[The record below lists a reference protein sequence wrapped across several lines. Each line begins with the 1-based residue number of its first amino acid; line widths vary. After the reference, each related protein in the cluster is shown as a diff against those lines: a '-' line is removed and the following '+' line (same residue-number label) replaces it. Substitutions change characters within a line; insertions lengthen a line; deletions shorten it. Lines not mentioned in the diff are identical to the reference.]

1 MISRITAVS
10 IMLGAMFFVTGF
22 ATPGYAAV
30 KKKVFDTTEMRW
42 VMVEPDNR
50 RVTKKKPPAKF
61 NRRNVTIT
69 TSLPVGTIIVNTDE
83 KFLYYITGDKK
94 AVRYG
99 VGVGREGF
107 TWSGT
112 ADIKRKV
119 EWPSWTPPAAM
130 RAREAA
136 KGHILPVTMKGGINN
151 PLGARA
157 LYLYQGGRDT
167 LYRLHGT
174 GETWSIGLNVSSGC
188 IRLLNKDVEDLYKRA
203 KLGTK
208 VVVIGP
214 GEDSSKYYSE
224 NKNPFAALF
233 GS

>member
-1 MISRITAVS
+1 MISRIAAMS
-10 IMLGAMFFVTGF
+10 ILLGAMFFVAGF

-30 KKKVFDTTEMRW
+30 KKKVFDTTTMRW
-42 VMVEPDNR
+42 VMVEPGHS

-61 NRRNVTIT
+61 NRRNVNIT

-94 AVRYG
+94 AIRYG

-112 ADIKRKV
+112 VDIKRKA

-136 KGHILPVTMKGGINN
+136 KGNILPVTMKGGINN

-157 LYLYQGGRDT
+157 LYLYKGGRDT

-214 GEDSSKYYSE
+214 GEDASKYYRE
-224 NKNPFAALF
+224 NKNLFAALF
-233 GS
+233 GG